1 MGHGFGDAR
10 GDRGSNA
17 VTEPLNEPVKVH
29 PIADVIAAIRAR
41 GPRYL
46 GVTVGNL
53 IYGQL
58 FLLFVQWLMPD
69 NRRAAAN
76 AITVIL
82 CAIPTYYL
90 HRRWVWEKKG
100 RSSLRTE
107 IVPFWLFVLLGLVA
121 STLAV
126 AAVQALW
133 TNTFDGPLPALVTNL
148 VNIATF
154 TVIWAVRFL
163 WMDKAFGV
171 EREP

>member
-1 MGHGFGDAR
+1 MAWRRSQKHTFRERTRTVVA
-10 GDRGSNA
+10 S
-17 VTEPLNEPVKVH
+17 
-29 PIADVIAAIRAR
+29 IRAR
-41 GPRYL
+41 GPKYF

-58 FLLFVQWLMPD
+58 FLLLVQWMLPAD
-69 NRRAAAN
+69 RRALAN
-76 AITVIL
+76 AITVII
-82 CAIPTYYL
+82 CAVPTYYL

-100 RSSLRTE
+100 RSSIRTE
-107 IVPFWLFVLLGLVA
+107 IAPFWAFVALGLVA
-121 STLAV
+121 STAAV

-148 VNIATF
+148 VNIGTF